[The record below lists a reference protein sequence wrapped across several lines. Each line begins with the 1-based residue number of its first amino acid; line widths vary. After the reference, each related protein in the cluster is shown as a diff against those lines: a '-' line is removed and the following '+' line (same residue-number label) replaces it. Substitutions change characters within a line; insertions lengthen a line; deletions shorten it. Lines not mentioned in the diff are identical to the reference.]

1 MAKLANVAVLVVV
14 AFAAIFLH
22 SVEAE
27 DFTVGGSSGWFNS
40 PPGGASFYSNWAS
53 GLTFKV
59 NDVLVFNFAT
69 GSHDVAIL
77 TKANFD
83 SCNVNNP
90 VQLITNGPARVT
102 LNRTGEF
109 YFACGFQGHCSSGQK
124 LSINVS
130 NTSSSPPSTSP
141 AGAPGSSSPTPPSG
155 EQPPPPSS
163 ANPLAVT
170 FSLLL
175 ATICLSLFL
184 HF

>member
-1 MAKLANVAVLVVV
+1 MAKLANVVVLVVV
-14 AFAAIFLH
+14 AFAAICLH
-22 SVEAE
+22 SVEAA

-90 VQLITNGPARVT
+90 IQLIRNGPARVT

-109 YFACGFQGHCSSGQK
+109 YFACAFPGHCNSGQK

-130 NTSSSPPSTSP
+130 NSPSSPTSPSP
-141 AGAPGSSSPTPPSG
+141 AGAPGSSPTPPSG
-155 EQPPPPSS
+155 QQSPPPSS
-163 ANPLAVT
+163 ANSLAIT
-170 FSLLL
+170 IPLLL